1 MANIVYMIFSPLSYE
16 NILIGY
22 ILYNFY
28 SEIGSVVD
36 TFLLKKGEK
45 SLKIPKG
52 YSEAV
57 KRRMTDNT
65 VAIKDK
71 Q

>member
-1 MANIVYMIFSPLSYE
+1 MIFSPLPYE

-22 ILYNFY
+22 ILYELY

-52 YSEAV
+52 YSEV
-57 KRRMTDNT
+57 VNRRMTDNRM
-65 VAIKDK
+65 VIKDK
-71 Q
+71 